1 MFILWYWNTTPPT
14 CTTKTCLFV
23 RVPPVPVRRDETTR
37 LCICPICLNKSLLPF
52 GINLIFP
59 ARPCFYE
66 NKESVRSYSSLLFTH
81 RHRQKDPKKIQKRF
95 KHRLR
100 SMQTQ
105 CTTVIPV
112 FSQCCRK
119 VTKTTNNV
127 PRMYQHAPCTTIVPF
142 FRQCLG
148 HRQLFQGILQQR
160 LVFRHLPR
168 APFAPDQHFS
178 HLVQQFGV
186 FAFGH
191 GRGHFRRRSRLH
203 GFVVPGKRTG
213 SVHRSINR
221 AKKQQ
226 KQQKQQQQQR
236 LRRTLAGLPS
246 RPPPRRR
253 VCAGKKS
260 RSVYILNRTKGL
272 VNQSSSTNHRQ
283 PIIVN
288 QSTNQ
293 PIIVKSI
300 ILKTIIVNQSTNH
313 RQTINQS
320 PSNHHR
326 HTTTVTPPPS
336 PPSHLPVPPPLLST
350 FVHTGRARL
359 APRSCG
365 LQTSPVPRA
374 SLSTFGC
381 T

>member
-1 MFILWYWNTTPPT
+1 MLLPTKKKKALDHTRHCCSHIQKRPQKKVQKIQTQAWINANTMHHRDPCLFTVLPESYEDHQQCTMHAPT
-14 CTTKTCLFV
+14 CTK
-23 RVPPVPVRRDETTR
+23 
-37 LCICPICLNKSLLPF
+37 
-52 GINLIFP
+52 
-59 ARPCFYE
+59 
-66 NKESVRSYSSLLFTH
+66 
-81 RHRQKDPKKIQKRF
+81 
-95 KHRLR
+95 
-100 SMQTQ
+100 
-105 CTTVIPV
+105 
-112 FSQCCRK
+112 
-119 VTKTTNNV
+119 
-127 PRMYQHAPCTTIVPF
+127 MYQHAPCTTIVPF

-226 KQQKQQQQQR
+226 KQQKQQR

-283 PIIVN
+283 PIIIN

-293 PIIVKSI
+293 PIIVKTI

-326 HTTTVTPPPS
+326 HTTTSHHHRHHRHTYLCHRPYFQHLFTPVVLVLHQDHAGFKHHQFRVQVFQPS
-336 PPSHLPVPPPLLST
+336 GVPEKSVKSKKTLVLFYTRPCIYT
-350 FVHTGRARL
+350 
-359 APRSCG
+359 
-365 LQTSPVPRA
+365 
-374 SLSTFGC
+374 
-381 T
+381 